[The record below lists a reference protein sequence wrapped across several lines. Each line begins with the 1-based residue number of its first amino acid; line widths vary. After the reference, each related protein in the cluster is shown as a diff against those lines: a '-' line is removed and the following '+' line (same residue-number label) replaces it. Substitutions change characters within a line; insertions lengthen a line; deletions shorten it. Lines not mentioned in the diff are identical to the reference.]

1 MKIASSLNL
10 TEKTSIF
17 VTLIPVKAF
26 FFTSY
31 SLYVDC
37 KNVAYEGEI
46 AMNREEAIKLW
57 NVSLKL
63 SGNPI
68 SLSLANS
75 NAGNES
81 NEWKYVG
88 RKRRTAL

>member
-1 MKIASSLNL
+1 MFA
-10 TEKTSIF
+10 
-17 VTLIPVKAF
+17 TLILVKAF
-26 FFTSY
+26 ITSSY

-37 KNVAYEGEI
+37 KYAAYEGEI

-68 SLSLANS
+68 SLSFANS
-75 NAGNES
+75 NVGNES

>member
-1 MKIASSLNL
+1 M
-10 TEKTSIF
+10 
-17 VTLIPVKAF
+17 KAF
-26 FFTSY
+26 IIVSY

-37 KNVAYEGEI
+37 KNVDYEGKI
-46 AMNREEAIKLW
+46 AMDREEAIKLW

-68 SLSLANS
+68 SLSLTNS

>member
-1 MKIASSLNL
+1 M
-10 TEKTSIF
+10 
-17 VTLIPVKAF
+17 
-26 FFTSY
+26 
-31 SLYVDC
+31 DC
-37 KNVAYEGEI
+37 KNIDYEGEI

-57 NVSLKL
+57 KVSLKL